1 MNNVKGYAIAND
13 GSMKRIAITYD
24 VIDEN
29 GKPVKVNAK
38 TNNFIVDEEVLNALA
53 IVETYAQGIVD
64 NLENEV
70 V

>member
-38 TNNFIVDEEVLNALA
+38 TNNFIVDSEVLDALA
-53 IVETYAQGIVD
+53 IVEAYAQGIVD
-64 NLENEV
+64 NLEGAE
-70 V
+70 

>member
-29 GKPVKVNAK
+29 GKPVKMNAK
-38 TNNFIVDEEVLNALA
+38 TSNFVVDEEVLNVLA
-53 IVETYAQGIVD
+53 IVENYAQGIVD
-64 NLENEV
+64 TLENEV
-70 V
+70 M

>member
-24 VIDEN
+24 VIDGS

>member
-1 MNNVKGYAIAND
+1 MNNIKGYAIAND

-29 GKPVKVNAK
+29 GKPIKVNAK

-53 IVETYAQGIVD
+53 IVEAYAKGIVD
-64 NLENEV
+64 NLEGAE
-70 V
+70 

>member
-13 GSMKRIAITYD
+13 GSMKRVAITYD

-38 TNNFIVDEEVLNALA
+38 TNNFIVDSTV
-53 IVETYAQGIVD
+53 
-64 NLENEV
+64 
-70 V
+70 

>member
-29 GKPVKVNAK
+29 GKPIKVNAK
-38 TNNFIVDEEVLNALA
+38 TNNFIVDSEILDALA
-53 IVETYAQGIVD
+53 IVESYAQGIVD
-64 NLENEV
+64 NLEGAE
-70 V
+70 

>member
-24 VIDEN
+24 VINES

-53 IVETYAQGIVD
+53 IVESYAQGIVD

>member
-1 MNNVKGYAIAND
+1 MNNNIKGYAIAND

-38 TNNFIVDEEVLNALA
+38 TNNFIVDSEVLDALA
-53 IVETYAQGIVD
+53 IVEAYAQGIVD
-64 NLENEV
+64 NLEGAE
-70 V
+70 

>member
-1 MNNVKGYAIAND
+1 MNNIKGYAIAND

-38 TNNFIVDEEVLNALA
+38 TNNFIVDSEVLDALA
-53 IVETYAQGIVD
+53 IVEAYAQGIVD
-64 NLENEV
+64 NLEGAE
-70 V
+70 

>member
-29 GKPVKVNAK
+29 GKPIKVNSK

-53 IVETYAQGIVD
+53 IVESYAQGIVD
-64 NLENEV
+64 NLEGAE
-70 V
+70 